1 MACFGAFWAVLFSVS
16 SPKYAEFSAWS
27 GDLVDIEDDSPLYM
41 YTIDSCYKKYKFAI
55 IYFKMFAILPNIT
68 IRLILTKRRLN
79 YLRFVENDGF
89 QFIIS
94 RKNVILTITTTD
106 YAFTAISIPLS
117 GRQEVGGTVFTLSK
131 K

>member
-1 MACFGAFWAVLFSVS
+1 M
-16 SPKYAEFSAWS
+16 
-27 GDLVDIEDDSPLYM
+27 DIEDDSPLYM